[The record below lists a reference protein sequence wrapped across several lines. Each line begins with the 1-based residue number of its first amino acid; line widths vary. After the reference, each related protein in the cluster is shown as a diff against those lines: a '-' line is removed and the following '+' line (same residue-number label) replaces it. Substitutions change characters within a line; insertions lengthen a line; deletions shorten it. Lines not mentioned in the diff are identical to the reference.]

1 MSVFL
6 LIVVIVGVR
15 HGHGRHAHEELREA
29 KKVVIVGGG
38 LVGVE
43 LAAEIAF
50 AVSAPPLS
58 CFLST
63 LYHFRVSYQ
72 PLYLSLPRSSCP
84 EKARA
89 RAWKERK
96 REKEETGEREGILQF
111 LVV

>member
-50 AVSAPPLS
+50 AVTAPPLS

-63 LYHFRVSYQ
+63 PV
-72 PLYLSLPRSSCP
+72 PLSSVLPTPVPLSPTLVLP
-84 EKARA
+84 
-89 RAWKERK
+89 
-96 REKEETGEREGILQF
+96 
-111 LVV
+111 